1 LVRSAAFQSGFAVF
15 RLELW
20 RRLLGNGGAGY
31 FRAPACIAPPNL
43 VIPHESGLL
52 AATQLLPFVNSV

>member
-1 LVRSAAFQSGFAVF
+1 MPCFGWNSGAACF
-15 RLELW
+15 
-20 RRLLGNGGAGY
+20 GNGGAGY

-52 AATQLLPFVNSV
+52 AATQLLPFVNSVWSGRLQD